1 MQNQYNM
8 DELLNVSKLSWEM
21 SETVRLLKGAP
32 GTLYQECTD
41 TDRKIFRDWIRSL
54 LHQQAITVTFV
65 KSDGTVRDMLCTLDL
80 RKIPQDKIPN
90 SDVPVEHLLTEP
102 KKSTIEHTCR
112 VFDLEKGEWRSFRF
126 ERLKKISVVLEFR

>member
-102 KKSTIEHTCR
+102 KRTNEHSLR

-126 ERLKKISVVLEFR
+126 ERVQKISAVIQFT

>member
-1 MQNQYNM
+1 MQNPYNM
-8 DELLNVSKLSWEM
+8 GELLNVSKLSWEM

-80 RKIPQDKIPN
+80 RKIPQDKIPKN
-90 SDVPVEHLLTEP
+90 DVPVEHLLTEP
-102 KKSTIEHTCR
+102 KRSTEHTLR